1 MALWS
6 MLISSSIVCV
16 KISNVC
22 AKLHIFKVDKV
33 DVCNGMGS
41 RDASEEFSQRTNC
54 SLLES
59 VVLHSASPGKN

>member
-33 DVCNGMGS
+33 DVCNGKG
-41 RDASEEFSQRTNC
+41 
-54 SLLES
+54 LEVHQKS
-59 VVLHSASPGKN
+59 SGQEQTALF